1 MLVADIIANLPLKE
15 INRAYTYIAPAE
27 LSFIDVGWRVY
38 VPFGGR
44 KVEGFVINI
53 RDIDESNLD
62 DNIKLKNIIS
72 AIDDEPWFTK
82 KLTEACK
89 EISEFYLCSLA
100 EIMRLFMPG
109 KSGIKI
115 SAFYKIIE
123 DNFNETDNEIV
134 KEEPYFSIHNLL
146 KNKALLSKK
155 DIEKNVNFE
164 KEIVDKAIEK
174 LIRLKL
180 IERVYTAKKNSSEL
194 YETIIEKIAPI
205 TDEIIA
211 EFNKRKKAQ
220 ARVLEIL
227 KDKEIL
233 NSKEIKEEKISTAV
247 IKNLEEAG
255 FIRRVQKRIFRNSYG
270 EKIRHEIN
278 RELTDEQ
285 TKAFN
290 EISASIKNNEH
301 KIFLLHGVTG
311 SGKTEVYMRAAEVA
325 TAQNKK
331 VIVLVPEIGLTGQLV
346 KSFQE
351 KFAGAIATIHSR
363 LTVSERNDAIMRV
376 KTGEAKVIIGARS
389 ALFTPAD
396 DVGLIILDEEHDF
409 SYKQDESPRYHAK
422 VIAEILAKKYDATLV
437 LGSATPSL
445 ESYYRAKTGDIR
457 LLTMKKRIG
466 NMPLPEVF
474 CVDMRQELKMGNR
487 HILSRPLEKL
497 IKETIERKEQVII
510 LLNRRGFST
519 FVLCRS
525 CGEALV
531 CEDCGMPLV
540 YHKSGKLA
548 CHHCDKEYVTPKI
561 CPKCQSKYIKYFGSG
576 TEKLEEE
583 LKTLIPSARVIRMDR
598 DTTATKFAHQE
609 ILEKFKSGEY
619 NVLLGTQMVAKGH
632 DVPKVTAVGIIS
644 ADSTL
649 HMPDFRA
656 SERAFMLITQ
666 AAGRAGRHAISENLR
681 GKVVIQCYNTEHYAV
696 THAMKNDYEK
706 FYNEE
711 IPYREELLYPPFSRI
726 VKLLFQGENEEKTKE
741 EAQEFIE
748 KFRAHFK
755 EDKKNTAL
763 GPSPAIISNLRGVYR
778 FVVLIKAADLQSVRN
793 FLREEN
799 INVRREVAID
809 IDPIIMF

>member
-1 MLVADIIANLPLKE
+1 MRVADIIANLPLKE
-15 INRAYTYIAPAE
+15 INQAYTYIIPAE

-38 VPFGGR
+38 APFGGR
-44 KVEGFVINI
+44 EVEGFVVNV
-53 RDIDESNLD
+53 REIDESNS
-62 DNIKLKNIIS
+62 DNDIKLKNIIS
-72 AIDDEPWFTK
+72 AIDDEPWFTE

-89 EISEFYLCSLA
+89 EIAEFYLCSQA

-115 SAFYKIIE
+115 STFYKIVE
-123 DNFNETDNEIV
+123 ENFNEILN
-134 KEEPYFSIHNLL
+134 EEPYTNIYNLL
-146 KNKALLSKK
+146 KNKALMSKK

-164 KEIVDKAIEK
+164 KETIDKAIEK
-174 LIRLKL
+174 MLRLKL

-220 ARVLEIL
+220 ARVLQIL
-227 KDKEIL
+227 KDKKIL
-233 NSKEIKEEKISTAV
+233 TAKEIKEGKISTAV
-247 IKNLEEAG
+247 IKNLEDAG
-255 FIRRVQKRIFRNSYG
+255 FIRCVQKRVYRNSYA
-270 EKIRHEIN
+270 EKTTQEIK

-285 TKAFN
+285 TKAFD
-290 EISASIKNNEH
+290 EISSSIKNNEH

-311 SGKTEVYMRAAEVA
+311 SGKTEVYMRAAEA
-325 TAQNKK
+325 AAAQNKK

-422 VIAEILAKKYDATLV
+422 VIAEILTKKYNATLV
-437 LGSATPSL
+437 LGSATPSI
-445 ESYYRAKTGDIR
+445 ESFHRAKTGDIR
-457 LLTMKKRIG
+457 LLTMKNRIG

-497 IKETIERKEQVII
+497 IKETIEKKEQVII

-548 CHHCDKEYVTPKI
+548 CHHCDKEYDMPKT

-583 LKTLIPSARVIRMDR
+583 LKTLIPAARVIRMDR
-598 DTTATKFAHQE
+598 DTTTTKFAHQE

-656 SERAFMLITQ
+656 SERAFTLITQ
-666 AAGRAGRHAISENLR
+666 AAGRAGRHAVAENLR
-681 GKVVIQCYNTEHYAV
+681 GKVVVQCYNTEHYAV
-696 THAMKNDYEK
+696 EHAAKNDYEK
-706 FYNEE
+706 FYDEE
-711 IPYREELLYPPFSRI
+711 IPFRKELLYPPFSRI
-726 VKLLFQGENEEKTKE
+726 IKLLFQGENEEKTKN

-748 KFRAHFK
+748 KFRAHFN
-755 EDKKNTAL
+755 ENQKNTAM
-763 GPSPAIISNLRGVYR
+763 GPSPAIIANLRGIYR
-778 FVVLIKAADLQSVRN
+778 FVVLIKAVNLQSVRD

-799 INVRREVAID
+799 INVKREVAID
-809 IDPIIMF
+809 IDPIMMF